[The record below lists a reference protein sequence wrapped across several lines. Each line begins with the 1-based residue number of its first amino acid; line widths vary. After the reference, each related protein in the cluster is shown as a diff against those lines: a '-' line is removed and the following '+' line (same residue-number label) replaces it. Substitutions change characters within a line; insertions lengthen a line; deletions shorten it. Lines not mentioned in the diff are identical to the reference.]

1 MFTCISLQERRNTE
15 WQHIANAMP
24 PAMNIEI
31 DEMHDAKRTTFLA
44 NGLNGTY
51 IQEWNELYIQI
62 LTFIKLMY
70 LEIIKLINDE

>member
-1 MFTCISLQERRNTE
+1 
-15 WQHIANAMP
+15 MP
-24 PAMNIEI
+24 PAMVIEI

-62 LTFIKLMY
+62 VTFVNLMY
-70 LEIIKLINDE
+70 IEIIKLMNAEE